1 MKITKLQ
8 LKAFKRFDDLTIDL
22 GETPQKIIALVGPN
36 GCGKSSI
43 FDAFEAK
50 LKVFR
55 NHGQEDAGFYSRAQY
70 YEDESIKNTNYSHN
84 QSIIITPAGITR
96 KSFYIR
102 TAYRFTPKI
111 NVTAIGAQRDVF
123 NDRNEPI
130 SSIALDNRLES
141 NYQRLAAIIWER
153 IFSIRKQTGEEII
166 EELIGQVNRI
176 LNKVLDVEISNFGNV
191 LENKGQLYFKK
202 GNVKDFPYMN
212 LSSGEKEVVD
222 IIIDLIIKTEHYTE
236 TVFCIDEPEL
246 HLNTKVQ
253 RKLLIEIEKLIP
265 DNCQLW
271 IATHSIGFLRA
282 LQEELKD
289 KAQILDFSGQDY
301 FTGIKTIQPIK
312 PTRQN
317 WQRIFN
323 TALEDLTHLIAPKI
337 IIYCEGKDRPGLN
350 GSEKGLDAQVYNN
363 IFYEKYP
370 EAQFVSSGGNTE
382 LDQRSDI
389 ALVILT
395 KVFSEI
401 QILVLKDCDISSGKD
416 TTEQARQL
424 YLSNN
429 KSNHRVLKRRELEN
443 YLFDKTVLKKYCKSI
458 SRDFDEHNYD
468 QVVSNISSDNVK
480 DIVGKIKN
488 ICSIEV
494 SIDSETFKINLSKF
508 ITSDMS
514 VYKELEQCIFIDTKN
529 Q

>member
-43 FDAFEAK
+43 FDAFEAR

-55 NHGQEDAGFYSRAQY
+55 NHGQEDVGFYSRAQY
-70 YEDESIKNTNYSHN
+70 HEDENLRSDNYSHN
-84 QSIIITPAGITR
+84 QSIIITPEGITR

-102 TAYRFTPKI
+102 TSYRFTSRI
-111 NVTAIGAQRDVF
+111 NVTAIQAQQDVF
-123 NDRNEPI
+123 SDRDPI
-130 SSIALDNRLES
+130 SSIELDCRLES
-141 NYQRLAAIIWER
+141 NYRRLMGIAYEKFDIGD
-153 IFSIRKQTGEEII
+153 QTGKEVRQN
-166 EELIGQVNRI
+166 LIGQANQI
-176 LNKVLDVEISNFGNV
+176 LNKVLDVEISSLGSV
-191 LENKGQLYFKK
+191 LQNKGQLYFKK
-202 GNVKDFPYMN
+202 GNIKDFPYMN

-246 HLNTKVQ
+246 HLNTAIQ

-282 LQEELKD
+282 LQEELRD
-289 KAQILDFSGQDY
+289 KAQILDFSEDDY

-312 PTRQN
+312 PTRKN
-317 WQRIFN
+317 WQRIFS
-323 TALEDLTHLIAPKI
+323 TALEDLTGLIAPKR
-337 IIYCEGKDRPGLN
+337 IIYCEGKDKPGSG
-350 GSEKGLDAQVYNN
+350 GSEEGLDAQVYNN
-363 IFYEKYP
+363 IFSEQYP
-370 EAQFVSSGGNTE
+370 DTLFVSSGGNTE

-389 ALVILT
+389 ALAILR
-395 KVFSEI
+395 KAFSNIE
-401 QILVLKDCDISSGKD
+401 ILVLKDRDLSSGKTATMKD
-416 TTEQARQL
+416 RQN

-429 KSNHRVLKRRELEN
+429 KPNHRVLERFEIEN
-443 YLFDKTVLKKYCKSI
+443 YLFDKEVLKKYCEST
-458 SRDFDEHNYD
+458 SCSFDEAKYD
-468 QVVSNISSDNVK
+468 EQIPDIINDN
-480 DIVGKIKN
+480 
-488 ICSIEV
+488 
-494 SIDSETFKINLSKF
+494 FKINLSKF
-508 ITSDMS
+508 ITTDMDI
-514 VYKELEQCIFIDTKN
+514 YKKLEQCIFIATKK